1 MAVLAGAN
9 EGALNGTT
17 PVTVV
22 AAPGAS
28 TQRIVRNVK
37 ISNKDTAAVTVTLS
51 KNKAAT
57 LRELC
62 EVTLEAGD
70 ILLYDDVIVLDATDE
85 SVEAVLSGA
94 AATTNPDYDSS
105 YADYS

>member
-1 MAVLAGAN
+1 MAVLAGAK
-9 EGALNGTT
+9 EGALNGAT

-22 AAPGAS
+22 AAPAAA
-28 TQRIVRNVK
+28 TQRIVRKVN

-57 LRELC
+57 LRELTQ
-62 EVTLEAGD
+62 VILDVGDTLV
-70 ILLYDDVIVLDATDE
+70 YDDVIVLDDTDE
-85 SVEAVLSGA
+85 SVEAVMSGA